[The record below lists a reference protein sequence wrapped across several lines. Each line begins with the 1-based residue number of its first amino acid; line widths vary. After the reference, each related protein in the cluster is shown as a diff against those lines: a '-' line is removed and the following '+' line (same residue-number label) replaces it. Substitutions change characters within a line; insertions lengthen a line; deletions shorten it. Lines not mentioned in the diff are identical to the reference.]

1 MSDIVEI
8 VKGIKGDI
16 LALAQTH
23 CAEFVQEARADGE
36 AFIDETKDDLSK
48 WATLVVTGEI
58 SPKELESLVRGK
70 RDLAK
75 MTVLKAKGL
84 AQIKIDRLV
93 AGIIDSTIKRITG

>member
-23 CAEFVQEARADGE
+23 CAEFVKEARADGE
-36 AFIDETKDDLSK
+36 AFIDETKDDLGT
-48 WATLVVTGEI
+48 WATLMVAGKI

-75 MTVLKAKGL
+75 MTFLKAKGL

>member
-1 MSDIVEI
+1 MADIVEI

-23 CAEFVQEARADGE
+23 CAEFVQEARTDGE
-36 AFIDETKDDLSK
+36 AFIDATKDDLAT
-48 WATLVVTGEI
+48 WATLVVAGKI
-58 SPKELESLVRGK
+58 NPKELESLVRGK

-75 MTVLKAKGL
+75 MTLLKAKGL